1 MKQDFKK
8 RLEEA
13 AKAREDSDVEEM
25 QLKLDQVVH
34 IYMFY
39 LVGIMFFID
48 KSVNYVD
55 VTYLKY
61 IRDLEL
67 VSDYT

>member
-1 MKQDFKK
+1 LKQDFKK